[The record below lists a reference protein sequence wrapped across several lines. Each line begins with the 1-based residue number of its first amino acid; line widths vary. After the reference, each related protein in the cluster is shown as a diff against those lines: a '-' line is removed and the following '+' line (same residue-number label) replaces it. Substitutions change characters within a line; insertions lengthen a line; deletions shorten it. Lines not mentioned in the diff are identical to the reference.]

1 MDLEGVLKEGEGIG
15 VFDWEP
21 GLKNI
26 EYVHNCSKFLKIN
39 FYLIIM
45 SRCCSLMVKNKLYFF
60 FLIAITV
67 GTEGQSSL
75 LLFHTGRPPAPPV
88 GPPDLGLGQS
98 FKFLELL

>member
-26 EYVHNCSKFLKIN
+26 EYVHNCSNFLKIN
-39 FYLIIM
+39 FYLII
-45 SRCCSLMVKNKLYFF
+45 KLYFF

>member
-1 MDLEGVLKEGEGIG
+1 
-15 VFDWEP
+15 
-21 GLKNI
+21 
-26 EYVHNCSKFLKIN
+26 
-39 FYLIIM
+39 M
-45 SRCCSLMVKNKLYFF
+45 SRCWYLMVKKKLYFF